1 MMEPTRYL
9 EMKTNRDFKYHDR
22 SHVSRKKDKNYISK
36 HQKTRKETIAANRR
50 RFRCRVKMR
59 LLIIRRCEDNN
70 LLDITANEENFEI
83 EQEVTTA
90 ETDIKE

>member
-1 MMEPTRYL
+1 M
-9 EMKTNRDFKYHDR
+9 
-22 SHVSRKKDKNYISK
+22 
-36 HQKTRKETIAANRR
+36 
-50 RFRCRVKMR
+50 KMR